1 MGRNL
6 NPRYGQVIL
15 VSRYPVLTAVNWSQ
29 HWCATCGQYEFSYA
43 PKRATKCEIE
53 HWFPCGADGQAVY
66 DHVITKFSGMGRFTY
81 PWCSAGALCA
91 RSSTKNPFL
100 CWLFAK
106 KFTSECTGLKESTFW
121 TFWTF
126 CWMGVELGNAIKRLK
141 TAKSEW
147 VSEWVSVECAI
158 LWFRSYRIYSN
169 RCRPQID
176 AAPECRCG
184 VYLRK

>member
-29 HWCATCGQYEFSYA
+29 HWCATCGQFEFSYA

-53 HWFPCGADGQAVY
+53 HWFPCGADRQAVY

-106 KFTSECTGLKESTFW
+106 KITSECTGLKES

-141 TAKSEW
+141 TAK
-147 VSEWVSVECAI
+147 SEWVSVECAI